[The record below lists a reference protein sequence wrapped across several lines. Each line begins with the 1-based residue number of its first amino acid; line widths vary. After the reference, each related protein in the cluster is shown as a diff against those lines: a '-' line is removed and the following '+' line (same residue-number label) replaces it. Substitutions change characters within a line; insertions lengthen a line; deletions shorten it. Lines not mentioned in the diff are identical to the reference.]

1 MWYFCRTSKRI
12 KRFTCKTRLI
22 IRKIHDTKV
31 APKRINFVPP
41 DTTVRTSNR
50 KYVNENCKYVNEKSI
65 LKLSNAQSYHVLL
78 KAQKSSKSPQKNII
92 I

>member
-41 DTTVRTSNR
+41 DTTVQAIVNTLMRMVNMLMR
-50 KYVNENCKYVNEKSI
+50 KVF
-65 LKLSNAQSYHVLL
+65 
-78 KAQKSSKSPQKNII
+78 
-92 I
+92 